1 MNIVAPEA
9 FLMKRVSFQWPL
21 LTIGGAFVIILYIA
35 FTLVSWAFYPEGY
48 GPSTHYLSRLGNFN
62 YSPFGAYFY
71 NIGCIL
77 TGVALFPFYIGLY
90 QWYTNRLYQKIPL
103 IVGQIIGLASAVAL
117 IMIGIFSEDQGSPH
131 MVASS
136 TFFLLNFFV
145 LIIVNFALLL
155 NSDFWKLIAVYGLA
169 IDFLTLGLQFA
180 FGGPLVEWF
189 TVFGSLLFVGLLS
202 LNTGVL
208 VRPSQQ

>member
-1 MNIVAPEA
+1 
-9 FLMKRVSFQWPL
+9 MKRFSSRWSL
-21 LTIGGAFVIILYIA
+21 LTIGGAFVIALYIA
-35 FTLVSWAFYPEGY
+35 FTLVSWALYPESY

-77 TGVALFPFYIGLY
+77 TGVALFPFYIGFY

-103 IVGQIIGLASAVAL
+103 MVGQIIGLTSAVAL
-117 IMIGIFSEDQGSPH
+117 IMIGVFSEDQGSPH
-131 MVASS
+131 MIASS

-145 LIIVNFALLL
+145 LIIVNLALVL
-155 NSDFWKLIAVYGLA
+155 NSDFWKLVGVYGFA

-202 LNTGVL
+202 LNTYVHL
-208 VRPSQQ
+208 RPAQE

>member
-1 MNIVAPEA
+1 
-9 FLMKRVSFQWPL
+9 MKRVSFQRPL

-35 FTLVSWAFYPEGY
+35 FTLVSWAFYPENY
-48 GPSTHYLSRLGNFN
+48 SPSTHYLSRLGNFN
-62 YSPFGAYFY
+62 YSPIGACFY
-71 NIGCIL
+71 NTGCIL
-77 TGVALFPFYIGLY
+77 TGVALFPFYIGFY
-90 QWYTNRLYQKIPL
+90 EWYTNYLYQKIPL
-103 IVGQIIGLASAVAL
+103 MMGQIIGLCSAVAL

-145 LIIVNFALLL
+145 LIIVNLALLL
-155 NSDFWKLIAVYGLA
+155 NSEFWKLVAVYGLG

-180 FGGPLVEWF
+180 IGGPIVEWF

-202 LNTGVL
+202 LNTDAL
-208 VRPSQQ
+208 LSPSQE

>member
-1 MNIVAPEA
+1 MRR
-9 FLMKRVSFQWPL
+9 FSSRWPL
-21 LTIGGAFVIILYIA
+21 LTIGGTLVIILYIA
-35 FTLVSWAFYPEGY
+35 FTFISWAFYPESY

-77 TGVALFPFYIGLY
+77 TGAALFPFYIGLY

-103 IVGQIIGLASAVAL
+103 IMGQIIGLSSAVAL
-117 IMIGIFSEDQGSPH
+117 IMIGIFSEDKGSPH

-155 NSDFWKLIAVYGLA
+155 NSDFWKLVAVYGFA

-189 TVFGSLLFVGLLS
+189 TVFGSLLFVALLS
-202 LNTGVL
+202 LNTDVL
-208 VRPSQQ
+208 LRPLQE